1 VSSAFVKQAA
11 FVHCY
16 GSLRIVCYVML
27 DTGKKRVAIYDADL
41 ESLADLVADED
52 G

>member
-1 VSSAFVKQAA
+1 MAGEVHVEH
-11 FVHCY
+11 VHCY